1 MLLFVGRKALTPVN
15 RCEWIKNK
23 DSLYTQYHDNEWCVP
38 KYDDTILFELLLLEM
53 FHTGLSWYLIL
64 CKREHFRQAFDGFNH
79 HLISEYTQEK
89 IDELLNNPKIIR
101 NKLKILAA
109 INNSKAFI
117 KIQQEFG
124 SFSNYIWH
132 FSNKK
137 IIKNTDNQF
146 RNRSELSD
154 LISQDFKKRGF
165 KFLGTITTYSYLQAI
180 GVINDH
186 ETSCDFY

>member
-23 DSLYTQYHDNEWCVP
+23 DSLYTHYHDNEWCVP
-38 KYDDTILFELLLLEM
+38 KFDDTILFELLLLEM
-53 FHTGLSWYLIL
+53 FHTGLSWYLVL
-64 CKREHFRQAFDGFNH
+64 SKREHFRQAFDGFNY

-89 IDELLNNPKIIR
+89 IDELLHNPKIIR

-109 INNSKAFI
+109 ITNANAFI
-117 KIQQEFG
+117 KIQQECG

-146 RNRSELSD
+146 CNRSELSD
-154 LISQDFKKRGF
+154 LISQDLKNRGF